1 MDDIIE
7 EYYNN
12 FNFPSVDKLYKLL
25 KADKHDIKKK
35 DIENF
40 LNKQE
45 EAQVFKEAKK
55 SKQKLGHITSLQP
68 NSIWQ
73 VDIYYLMKYYKE
85 NHGFKYILACIDVFT
100 RKLYCI
106 PMKLKDDDDVNLSL
120 KLLFKEVGTYPLVIT
135 SDNDATLLS
144 KVTQDLFEKHNIIHD
159 VVPKNDHA
167 SLGLIDRVART
178 IKTVL
183 HKRFVKKNST
193 NWVDVLPLIV
203 SQYNNS
209 PHSGIDNIKPNE
221 ADKPENI
228 YKIMELN
235 LIKKHVKTTFKN
247 PYEIGDN
254 VRVEIPGMQKKSE
267 GKFSNEIYT
276 VVEVRG
282 KRVILNDG
290 KVRKYDMLS
299 KVLHVPEKKQDI
311 IRKAKEDYKQELLLK
326 RESQQQE
333 NIIEKQTRN
342 LRNAEND
349 VSTNPYAKVYK
360 SKSR

>member
-12 FNFPSVDKLYKLL
+12 FNFPGVDKLYKLL
-25 KADKHDIKKK
+25 KDDGHKIKKK
-35 DIENF
+35 DIEIF
-40 LNKQE
+40 LSKQQ

-167 SLGLIDRVART
+167 SLGIIDRFART

-183 HKRFVKKNST
+183 HKRF
-193 NWVDVLPLIV
+193 I
-203 SQYNNS
+203 
-209 PHSGIDNIKPNE
+209 
-221 ADKPENI
+221 DKPW
-228 YKIMELN
+228 Y
-235 LIKKHVKTTFKN
+235 
-247 PYEIGDN
+247 
-254 VRVEIPGMQKKSE
+254 R
-267 GKFSNEIYT
+267 
-276 VVEVRG
+276 
-282 KRVILNDG
+282 
-290 KVRKYDMLS
+290 
-299 KVLHVPEKKQDI
+299 
-311 IRKAKEDYKQELLLK
+311 
-326 RESQQQE
+326 
-333 NIIEKQTRN
+333 
-342 LRNAEND
+342 
-349 VSTNPYAKVYK
+349 
-360 SKSR
+360 